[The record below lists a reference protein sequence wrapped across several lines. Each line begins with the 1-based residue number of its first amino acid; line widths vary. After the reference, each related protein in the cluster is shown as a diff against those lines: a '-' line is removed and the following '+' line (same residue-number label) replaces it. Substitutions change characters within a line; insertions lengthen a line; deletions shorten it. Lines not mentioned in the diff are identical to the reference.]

1 MTRNILREDYLKKIE
16 NFIGKP
22 VIKVITGIRRSGKSY
37 FIKQVINHLQ
47 ENGVSTND
55 ILYINKELFE
65 FDFIKNYKDLYNYID
80 EKFKGNNSFKYIFID
95 EIQEIT
101 EWEKAVS
108 SFFAEE
114 DYDIYLTGSNS
125 HLLSSE
131 ISTLISGRYVEINI
145 YTLSFKEFLKFR
157 KLNNPILSDEF
168 NLYLRFGGFPV
179 IHNFDLNEEVTYQY
193 INSIYSTIIL
203 KDVIAR
209 HNIRNVRLF
218 QDIVRFAIDNLGQ
231 IFSGN
236 SINKYLKNQKKN
248 VGIDTIQNYLGF
260 LESSFLLHKVQR
272 YDLKGKKI
280 LNLFEKYYLGDISI
294 KNALFGYNDESI
306 SGLLENIVFLK
317 LKQDG
322 YNVYIGKLDD
332 LKVDFIAERQGK
344 RKYIQVT
351 YLLQLEQTIAREYGV
366 LEKIK
371 DNYPKYILSMDN
383 LPPSDKNGIIRMN
396 IIDFLLK

>member
-16 NFIGKP
+16 KFIGKP

-157 KLNNPILSDEF
+157 KLSNPILSDEF